1 MGPREQHNNT
11 NMSQSMANDEL
22 ERVVDFIE
30 KMTQDGTGLGDPA
43 ERMPWLAVTEDYD
56 YTNNGG
62 SPTTSTSTSTSASAG
77 AAPTFTKAEV
87 RNDTKGQRKSLLSQ
101 AREDQKAT
109 PTKENGEKK
118 KGDVGAQKEAPAK
131 GRKKVQ
137 MRVAEQKP
145 KPQEKAKSDEVKR
158 NADEAGDV
166 VSNLKAELGSGPAE
180 DQKKSWLGLF

>member
-1 MGPREQHNNT
+1 
-11 NMSQSMANDEL
+11 MANDEL

-30 KMTQDGTGLGDPA
+30 KMAQDGTGLGDPA

-56 YTNNGG
+56 YSDNGA
-62 SPTTSTSTSTSASAG
+62 SSTTSTSTSASAG
-77 AAPTFTKAEV
+77 AAPAFTKAEV
-87 RNDTKGQRKSLLSQ
+87 RNNAKGQRKSLLSQ

-118 KGDVGAQKEAPAK
+118 KGNAGAQKEAPAK

-145 KPQEKAKSDEVKR
+145 KPQGKAKSDEVKR
-158 NADEAGDV
+158 NADEAGEV
-166 VSNLKAELGSGPAE
+166 VSNLKAELSSPAE